1 MLSPLRHGYHASTAF
16 HQWAEKPY
24 NRVFL
29 SCLSPPPQFGLGKK
43 GKECSNEHSPAFVMC
58 FILQNELSA
67 VLKNIYSKISRK
79 KINITVDFYLPV
91 LQE

>member
-1 MLSPLRHGYHASTAF
+1 M
-16 HQWAEKPY
+16 
-24 NRVFL
+24 
-29 SCLSPPPQFGLGKK
+29 

-67 VLKNIYSKISRK
+67 VLKKIHSKTSRK
-79 KINITVDFYLPV
+79 KINITVDFNYLV